1 MRKRIEIQKGSAGKI
16 LGRLF
21 RYMSHYYKWELL
33 VVIICIAITAVA
45 GISSSVFLKI
55 LVDDVIT
62 PGLDYG
68 KTYGAAAG
76 FDHVSGTLYT
86 IAS

>member
-21 RYMSHYYKWELL
+21 KYMSHYYKWELL
-33 VVIICIAITAVA
+33 VVIICIAVTAVA
-45 GISSSVFLKI
+45 GINSSAFLQI
-55 LVDDVIT
+55 LVDDVIN

-68 KTYGAAAG
+68 QK
-76 FDHVSGTLYT
+76 
-86 IAS
+86 

>member
-33 VVIICIAITAVA
+33 VVIICIAITAVV
-45 GISSSVFLKI
+45 GIKSSLFLQK
-55 LVDDVIT
+55 LGDDGIT
-62 PGLDYG
+62 PSTAYG
-68 KTYGAAAG
+68 QE
-76 FDHVSGTLYT
+76 
-86 IAS
+86 